1 MARAMEHQPAL
12 LLGRLDWHKPHIGS
26 CDRLTDGL
34 PSMGCSIVEALSRD
48 PEGQR
53 ADQQAY
59 EITVQL
65 GYGSVAVRA

>member
-1 MARAMEHQPAL
+1 M
-12 LLGRLDWHKPHIGS
+12 
-26 CDRLTDGL
+26 
-34 PSMGCSIVEALSRD
+34 EALSRD

-65 GYGSVAVRA
+65 GDGSVAVRA